1 MLYAEH
7 ILNLYLGCII
17 CKLLYYMSR
26 KVDTFRGLVDA
37 PLSARDFT
45 IIAPCFGS
53 MPLVIQAA
61 TFPSESVEEVA
72 LVLHGEQV
80 FLPTNKFRVNGTWTF
95 DVPDSRLVMN
105 RQLLSR
111 YLYERTTF
119 SFILIPGI
127 LTDKVL
133 GELDSLSLVNVANVL
148 GNALLGGVLP
158 GRLFSS
164 LVVRGCFIKS
174 IQDVNLSAKGATTPI
189 LWRVTVRYNY
199 LEPLLSFA

>member
-17 CKLLYYMSR
+17 CKLLCYMSR

-95 DVPDSRLVMN
+95 DVPDSTFVMN
-105 RQLLSR
+105 RQLLSI

-127 LTDKVL
+127 LSD
-133 GELDSLSLVNVANVL
+133 EDLSGLVPRNLAGMINTAFMTSV
-148 GNALLGGVLP
+148 GVTP
-158 GRLFSS
+158 GRLSS
-164 LVVRGCFIKS
+164 AIVVMGCFIKS
-174 IQDVNLSAKGATTPI
+174 IQDVNLSANGATTPV

-199 LEPLLSFA
+199 LKPLFV